1 MPRPEMAGAFVRLG
15 RILPTSVSAV
25 RYASKVENAKP
36 ETGEIR
42 IRPARTADVR
52 PMLELM
58 APLVERRILLGKEL
72 VNMYETVQKF
82 LVAVNAEG
90 RVIGFGALHVMWEH
104 LGEVRTLGVS
114 EEWLGRGVGHR
125 LLEALEEQAE
135 ALGLTRLFCLTF
147 EVDFFTKHGF
157 EVMHDDGNL
166 RLAADAYAELL
177 RSTDEGVA
185 EFLDLAR
192 VKPNTLGNTRMLKK
206 ISLTEAG

>member
-1 MPRPEMAGAFVRLG
+1 MG
-15 RILPTSVSAV
+15 RILPGEGVV
-25 RYASKVENAKP
+25 LRYASRVETAGP

-82 LVAVNAEG
+82 LVAVNVRGE
-90 RVIGFGALHVMWEH
+90 VVGFGALHVMWEH

-114 EEWLGRGVGHR
+114 DEWLGRGVGHR
-125 LLEALEEQAE
+125 LLAALEEQALE
-135 ALGLTRLFCLTF
+135 LGLTRLFCLTF
-147 EVDFFTKHGF
+147 EVDFFAKHDF

-206 ISLTEAG
+206 IAN